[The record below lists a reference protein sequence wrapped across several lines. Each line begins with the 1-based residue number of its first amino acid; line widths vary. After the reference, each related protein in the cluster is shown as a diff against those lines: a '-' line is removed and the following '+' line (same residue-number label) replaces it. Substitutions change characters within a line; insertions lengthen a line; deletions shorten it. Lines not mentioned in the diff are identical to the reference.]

1 MRRRELVML
10 LGAAALAQPAFSQ
23 DNRPGLARI
32 GFIGNG
38 PASEHRLRD
47 AFVAGLRDHGFVE
60 GQDCTVL
67 NRFAEGELDRL
78 LALAE
83 DLVRENVDV
92 IVLAGPAAIRA
103 AQSATSTVP
112 IVVAITGDPVVA
124 GFVRSLAH
132 PGGNLTGLSM
142 NNTEI
147 SGKHLELLQETTP
160 SITRVAALV
169 DASLMIANGLSEVEL
184 AAQSLGLALQVLR
197 VTMDDL
203 DRAFA
208 AAERER
214 AQAMLVLPTP
224 RFNFQSRR
232 ARLADL
238 ALRHGLP
245 SMYEEA
251 AYVRDGGLMSYGP
264 SFEDMYRRAAVY
276 VAKILKG
283 VKPGDLPIEQ
293 PAKFELAVNLRTAKA
308 LGLAIPQS
316 ILARADE
323 LIE

>member
-1 MRRRELVML
+1 MRRREFVML
-10 LGAAALAQPAFSQ
+10 LGAAALAQPAVAQES
-23 DNRPGLARI
+23 RPGLARI
-32 GFIGNG
+32 GFISNG
-38 PASEHRLRD
+38 PVSEYRLRD
-47 AFVAGLRDHGFVE
+47 AFVAGLRENGFVE
-60 GQDCTVL
+60 GQDCTIV

-78 LALAE
+78 PALAQ
-83 DLVRENVDV
+83 DLVRERVDV
-92 IVLAGPAAIRA
+92 IVVAGPAAIRA
-103 AQSATSTVP
+103 AESATGTLP
-112 IVVAITGDPVVA
+112 IVVAVTGDPVA
-124 GFVRSLAH
+124 YGFVPSLAH

-147 SGKHLELLQETTP
+147 SGKRLELLKETTP
-160 SITRVAALV
+160 SMTRVAVLV
-169 DASLMIANGLSEVEL
+169 DASLVMAGLSEVE
-184 AAQSLGLALQVLR
+184 AAARSLGVALQELR

-208 AAERER
+208 AAQRER

-238 ALRHGLP
+238 ALRHSLP

-251 AYVRDGGLMSYGP
+251 SYVRDGGLMSYGP
-264 SFEDMYRRAAVY
+264 SFEDMYRRAAIY

-293 PAKFELAVNLRTAKA
+293 PAKFELVVNLKTARA
-308 LGLAIPQS
+308 LGLEVPPS
-316 ILARADE
+316 LLVRADE
-323 LIE
+323 VIE

>member
-1 MRRRELVML
+1 VKRRDVITVL
-10 LGAAALAQPAFSQ
+10 LGAAALARPALAQES
-23 DNRPGLARI
+23 RPGIARI

-47 AFVAGLRDHGFVE
+47 AFGAGLRENGLVE
-60 GQDCTVL
+60 GRDCTVVTS
-67 NRFAEGELDRL
+67 FAEGESDRL
-78 LALAE
+78 PSLVQ
-83 DLVRENVDV
+83 DLVREKVDV
-92 IVLAGPAAIRA
+92 IVLAGPSAIRA
-103 AQSATSTVP
+103 AQSVTSTVP
-112 IVVAITGDPVVA
+112 IVIAVAGDPVA
-124 GFVRSLAH
+124 DGFVPSLAH

-147 SGKHLELLQETTP
+147 SGKRLELLKETTP
-160 SITRVAALV
+160 SMTRVAALV
-169 DASLMIANGLSEVEL
+169 DASLVMAGLSEVE
-184 AAQSLGLALQVLR
+184 AAAHSLGLALQVLR

-208 AAERER
+208 AAQRER

-283 VKPGDLPIEQ
+283 AKPGDLPIEQ
-293 PAKFELAVNLRTAKA
+293 PAKFELVLNLKTAKA
-308 LGLAIPQS
+308 LGIAVPQS
-316 ILARADE
+316 LLARADE
-323 LIE
+323 TIE

>member
-1 MRRRELVML
+1 MRRREFVML
-10 LGAAALAQPAFSQ
+10 LGAAALSQPAFSQ
-23 DNRPGLARI
+23 ESRPGLARI

-47 AFVAGLRDHGFVE
+47 AFVAGLRENGFDE
-60 GQDCTVL
+60 GRDCTIV
-67 NRFAEGELDRL
+67 NRFAEGEPDRL
-78 LALAE
+78 PALAQ
-83 DLVRENVDV
+83 DLVREKVDV

-103 AQSATSTVP
+103 TESATSTVP
-112 IVVAITGDPVVA
+112 IVVAITGDPIA
-124 GFVRSLAH
+124 GGFVPSLAH

-147 SGKHLELLQETTP
+147 SGKRLELLQETTP
-160 SITRVAALV
+160 SMTRVAALV
-169 DASLMIANGLSEVEL
+169 DASLMVANGLSEVES
-184 AAQSLGLALQVLR
+184 AARSLGLALQVLR

-208 AAERER
+208 AAQRER

-264 SFEDMYRRAAVY
+264 NFEDMYRRAAAY

-283 VKPGDLPIEQ
+283 AKPGDLPIEQ

-308 LGLAIPQS
+308 LGLTIPQS

>member
-1 MRRRELVML
+1 MRRRKFVML

-23 DNRPGLARI
+23 ESRPGLARI
-32 GFIGNG
+32 GFIANG

-47 AFVAGLRDHGFVE
+47 AFIAGLREHGLVE

-67 NRFAEGELDRL
+67 TRFAEGELDRL
-78 LALAE
+78 PALVE
-83 DLVRENVDV
+83 DLIGEKVDV
-92 IVLAGPAAIRA
+92 IVLAGPPAIRA

-112 IVVAITGDPVVA
+112 IVVAITGDPVA
-124 GFVRSLAH
+124 DRFVPSLAH

-147 SGKHLELLQETTP
+147 SGKRLELLKETTP
-160 SITRVAALV
+160 SMTRVAALA
-169 DASLMIANGLSEVEL
+169 DASLVMAGLSEVEA

-203 DRAFA
+203 DGAFA
-208 AAERER
+208 TAQREG

-251 AYVRDGGLMSYGP
+251 AYARDGGFMSYGP
-264 SFEDMYRRAAVY
+264 GFEDMYRRAAVY
-276 VAKILKG
+276 VARILKG

-293 PAKFELAVNLRTAKA
+293 PAKFELAVNLRSAKA

>member
-1 MRRRELVML
+1 MIRRREFVML
-10 LGAAALAQPAFSQ
+10 LGAAALARPAFSQ
-23 DNRPGLARI
+23 ESRPGIARI

-47 AFVAGLRDHGFVE
+47 AFGAGLRENGLVE
-60 GQDCTVL
+60 GRDCTVVTK
-67 NRFAEGELDRL
+67 FAEGESDRL
-78 LALAE
+78 PALVQ
-83 DLVRENVDV
+83 DLIREKVDV
-92 IVLAGPAAIRA
+92 IVLAGPSAIRA
-103 AQSATSTVP
+103 AQGVTSTVP
-112 IVVAITGDPVVA
+112 IVVAITGDPVA
-124 GFVRSLAH
+124 DGFVPSLAH

-147 SGKHLELLQETTP
+147 SGKRLELLRETAP
-160 SITRVAALV
+160 SMTRVAVLA
-169 DASLMIANGLSEVEL
+169 DASLVMGLSEVE
-184 AAQSLGLALQVLR
+184 AAAHSLGIALQVLR

-208 AAERER
+208 AAEREG

-293 PAKFELAVNLRTAKA
+293 PAKFELVLNLKTAKA
-308 LGLAIPQS
+308 LGITVPQS
-316 ILARADE
+316 LLARADE
-323 LIE
+323 AIE